1 MPLSFA
7 VTWDYRCPFARIAH
21 RYITDSLLDG
31 ADWQV
36 QFVPFCL
43 GQVHVEPGEP
53 DIWDRPDDDSGLVA
67 MQYAIAVRELQP
79 DKFVAFHHRL
89 FEGRHQS
96 GMALDRADIIEELAT
111 DCGLDTPTLSD
122 FVATGTPLAIIRE
135 EHTNAERSLDVWGV
149 PTFMSETHAVFV
161 RLMDLPESP
170 GMARQKIEKIVEM
183 LTEWPSL
190 NEYKHTRLM
199 R

>member
-21 RYITDSLLDG
+21 RYVADALLDG
-31 ADWQV
+31 ADWEV
-36 QFVPFCL
+36 RFVPFCL

-53 DIWDRPDDDSGLVA
+53 AIWDRPLDDSGLLA
-67 MQYAIAVRELQP
+67 MQYAIAARELQP
-79 DKFVAFHHRL
+79 QKFVHFHREL
-89 FEGRHQS
+89 FEGRHTQ
-96 GMALDRADIIEELAT
+96 GLALDRAAPIEQLAE
-111 DCGLDTPTLSD
+111 DCDLDVATLKD
-122 FVATGTPLAIIRE
+122 FVETGTPLTIIRD
-135 EHTNAERSLDVWGV
+135 EHTEAVETLEVWGV

-161 RLMDLPESP
+161 RLMDLPTSAE
-170 GMARQKIEKIVEM
+170 MARQKIEKIVEM

-190 NEYKHTRLM
+190 NEYKHTRLS